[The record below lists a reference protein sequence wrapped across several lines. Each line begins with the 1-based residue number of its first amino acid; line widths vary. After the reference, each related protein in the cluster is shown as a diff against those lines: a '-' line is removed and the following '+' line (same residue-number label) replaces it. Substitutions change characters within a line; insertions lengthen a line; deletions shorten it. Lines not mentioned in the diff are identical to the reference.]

1 MTNLLLSNLD
11 VYLPLGIGLAIII
24 CLIVFLICYYP
35 KLKQQEALRR
45 QKIEEEY
52 EKEPEYVFIKAKV
65 LKKRKDFYYVSN
77 INIPRS
83 QEDYFVTFLTQS
95 GEEKEYPVG
104 KEAYDEILENQEGEL
119 VTVNGNFFYFG
130 DGEEV
135 AEEENN

>member
-11 VYLPLGIGLAIII
+11 IYLPLGIGLAGIIG
-24 CLIVFLICYYP
+24 LVGFLIWYYP
-35 KLKQQEALRR
+35 KAKRQEELRR
-45 QKIEEEY
+45 KKVEEEY
-52 EKEPEYVFIKAKV
+52 EKEPEYDFVKAKA
-65 LKKRKDFYYVSN
+65 LKKRKEFYYVSN

-83 QEDYFVTFLTQS
+83 QEDYFVTFLTQT

-104 KEAYDEILENQEGEL
+104 KDTYDEIQENQEGEL

-135 AEEENN
+135 AEENN